1 MRKGTHINI
10 MFPKRPQTVFKN
22 NSTTCGEDE
31 QFLLHSVSVIIE
43 RLVNKLLFGEKAEI
57 NC

>member
-22 NSTTCGEDE
+22 NSTCGEDE